1 MWLVFLDEETW
12 KLKECSVTMTLNL
25 KKLKLAKGANR
36 NCSNYDEQKKK
47 GRREM
52 LNTSNARQNK
62 ILNACWKIEN

>member
-1 MWLVFLDEETW
+1 
-12 KLKECSVTMTLNL
+12 MTLNL